1 MVQAELRE
9 PVEEELR
16 EEPPK
21 PELRIL
27 RVLPIVIVLALLV
40 NFILPRIGT
49 IEEALKTVRT
59 MAPWAIAFAFAMEVL
74 SYVANGA
81 LLQSIVTLMGE
92 KISLRRA
99 AAIEIGAATVAIVA
113 AGALGFGAAIY
124 RWTRDSGLSQRAA
137 MLASWVPSVFDSIT
151 IILFALAGGLELIF
165 LHKLSHTT
173 LVALIIVIS
182 VLVALIGIII
192 MLLVKNEWLFA
203 LSTFAARV
211 IQKIRPSVDD
221 VKFVDAAQRAAETWH
236 TLKRG
241 GWIRPAASSLMVM
254 TFDFLCLRYAL
265 LAAGQH
271 PYFHLVLAGYGVPL
285 LLGRASFIPGGIAV
299 TEVAMAAI
307 LGGLGIPAAAAV
319 VAVLVYRLISFW
331 IPALIGIPIAIT
343 FQAKKR

>member
-1 MVQAELRE
+1 MVQAELE
-9 PVEEELR
+9 QPLDDEER
-16 EEPPK
+16 SEPPK
-21 PELRIL
+21 PQFRLL
-27 RVLPIVIVLALLV
+27 RVLPIVIILALLA

-49 IEEALKTVRT
+49 IDEALKTVRT
-59 MAPWAIAFAFAMEVL
+59 MAPWAIGMACLMEFL

-81 LLQSIVTLMGE
+81 LLQSVVTLMGE
-92 KISLRRA
+92 KMSLGRA
-99 AAIEIGAATVAIVA
+99 ALIEIGAATVAIVA
-113 AGALGFGAAIY
+113 AGALGFGASIY
-124 RWTRDSGLSQRAA
+124 RWTRSAGLSQRTA

-151 IILFALAGGLELIF
+151 MIVFALLGAIELIA

-173 LVALIIVIS
+173 LVALVIVIS
-182 VLVALIGIII
+182 VLLAFIGTII

-203 LSTFAARV
+203 LSTWAARV

-254 TFDFLCLRYAL
+254 TFDLLCLRYAL

-271 PYFHLVLAGYGVPL
+271 PYLHLILAGYGVPL

-319 VAVLVYRLISFW
+319 IAVLVYRLISFW
-331 IPALIGIPIAIT
+331 IPAFAGIPIVLT
-343 FQAKKR
+343 LQAKRR

>member
-1 MVQAELRE
+1 MVQAELE
-9 PVEEELR
+9 QPFEEEER

-21 PELRIL
+21 PQFRLL
-27 RVLPIVIVLALLV
+27 RVLPVVIVLALLA

-49 IEEALKTVRT
+49 IDEALKTVRT
-59 MAPWAIAFAFAMEVL
+59 MAPWAVGMACLMEFL

-81 LLQSIVTLMGE
+81 LLQSVVTLMGE
-92 KISLRRA
+92 RISLRRA
-99 AAIEIGAATVAIVA
+99 AVIEIGAATVAIVA
-113 AGALGFGAAIY
+113 AGALGFGASIY
-124 RWTRDSGLSQRAA
+124 RWTRNSGLSQRTA
-137 MLASWVPSVFDSIT
+137 MLASWVPSLFDSVT
-151 IILFALAGGLELIF
+151 IIVFALIGAIELLF

-173 LVALIIVIS
+173 LVALAIVIS
-182 VLVALIGIII
+182 VLLALIGTII
-192 MLLVKNEWLFA
+192 MLLVKNEWLIA
-203 LSTFAARV
+203 LSTWAARV
-211 IQKIRPSVDD
+211 IQRIRPSVDD

-241 GWIRPAASSLMVM
+241 GWIRPAVSSMMVM

-271 PYFHLVLAGYGVPL
+271 PYFHLILAGYGVPL

-319 VAVLVYRLISFW
+319 IAVLVYRLISFW
-331 IPALIGIPIAIT
+331 IPALVGIPIVLT
-343 FQAKKR
+343 LQAKRR

>member
-1 MVQAELRE
+1 MVQAELE
-9 PVEEELR
+9 PPLEEEVR
-16 EEPPK
+16 PEPPRPK
-21 PELRIL
+21 LRIL
-27 RVLPIVIVLALLV
+27 RVLPILIVLALLV

-49 IEEALKTVRT
+49 IEEAIKTVRT
-59 MAPWAIAFAFAMEVL
+59 MAPWAVVLACTMELL
-74 SYVANGA
+74 SYISNGA
-81 LLQSIVTLMGE
+81 LLQSIVSLMGE
-92 KISLRRA
+92 KISLPRA

-124 RWTRDSGLSQRAA
+124 RWTRDGGLSQRAA

-151 IILFALAGGLELIF
+151 IILFALAGALELIF
-165 LHKLSHTT
+165 LHKLSHAT
-173 LVALIIVIS
+173 LVALIVVIS
-182 VLVALIGIII
+182 VLIALIGTII

-203 LSTFAARV
+203 ISTWAAGV
-211 IQKIRPSVDD
+211 IQKVRPSVDD

-241 GWIRPAASSLMVM
+241 GWIRPAASSIMVM
-254 TFDFLCLRYAL
+254 AFDCLCLRYAL

-331 IPALIGIPIAIT
+331 IPALIGIPIAFT
-343 FQAKKR
+343 LQAKKR